1 MIYLCFHPASESP
14 TCSRFLWVSRLD
26 FSSGTVSCWRMQIPQ
41 TQRNFAEVASVN
53 CSKTLPE
60 LASSAPLSYS
70 LLRRGSSSPPPNL
83 PGHVE
88 DYHCNTLL
96 FQAGGGGVGPSFFSR
111 ECFQYLIFMLDWNET
126 RFQSSELLCETLL
139 WAASFFGEN
148 TSKPDTG

>member
-1 MIYLCFHPASESP
+1 
-14 TCSRFLWVSRLD
+14 
-26 FSSGTVSCWRMQIPQ
+26 MQIPQ

-96 FQAGGGGVGPSFFSR
+96 FQAGGGELVPVSFLESVFN
-111 ECFQYLIFMLDWNET
+111 I
-126 RFQSSELLCETLL
+126 
-139 WAASFFGEN
+139 
-148 TSKPDTG
+148 